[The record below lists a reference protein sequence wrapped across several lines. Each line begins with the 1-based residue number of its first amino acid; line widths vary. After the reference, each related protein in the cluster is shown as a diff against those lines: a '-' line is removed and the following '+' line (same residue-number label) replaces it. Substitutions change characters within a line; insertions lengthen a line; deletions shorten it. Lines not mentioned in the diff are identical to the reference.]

1 MTKKEKA
8 AKTRKAKQ
16 EAALKDLGF
25 ERKKITK
32 ARKPRKPMSE
42 EQRAA
47 AAERLALARAK
58 KKPAE
63 NSSIHPDV
71 AALPDDHILSAKTVK
86 EWIKYNKEQLSSI
99 RSYKDDSDSK
109 RRMEYQTLETYIKN
123 LNTYLSTGTWLDSRY
138 GRDRANLM
146 KFRIT
151 ARSKTSGTEENFT
164 AFGFGTDTSE
174 LPGQ

>member
-25 ERKKITK
+25 ERKKVTK

-58 KKPAE
+58 KKPAK
-63 NSSIHPDV
+63 NTNIHPDV
-71 AALPDDHILSAKTVK
+71 AALPDDHMLSAKTVK
-86 EWIKYNKEQLSSI
+86 EWVKYNKEKLSSI
-99 RSYKDDSDSK
+99 RSYKDDNYRH
-109 RRMEYQTLETYIKN
+109 RRAEYQTLQTYIKN

-146 KFRIT
+146 KYRIV
-151 ARSKTSGTEENFT
+151 ARSKTSGNENFT
-164 AFGFGTDTSE
+164 AYGFVTEDSE

>member
-8 AKTRKAKQ
+8 AQTRKAKQ
-16 EAALKDLGF
+16 DAALKDLGF
-25 ERKKITK
+25 ERKKIK
-32 ARKPRKPMSE
+32 VRKKRKPMSE

-63 NSSIHPDV
+63 NKSIHPDV
-71 AALPDDHILSAKTVK
+71 AALPDDHMLSAKTVK
-86 EWIKYNKEQLSSI
+86 GWIKYNKEKLSSI
-99 RSYKDDSDSK
+99 RSYKDDPDRS
-109 RRMEYQTLETYIKN
+109 RRQEYDTLSVYIKN
-123 LNTYLSTGTWLDSRY
+123 LNTYLQTGTWLDSRY

-146 KFRIT
+146 KFRIIT
-151 ARSKTSGTEENFT
+151 RSKTSGPEENFT
-164 AFGFGTDTSE
+164 AFGFGTEDAE